1 MVYMVYDYG
10 LSLVSLSTVAD
21 VVIECIATHI
31 FLETV
36 LATLDGCSVNP
47 DDLVLDCVCRLC
59 EPSVTWTTHGCVFP
73 SYAAL

>member
-21 VVIECIATHI
+21 VVVECIATHI

-47 DDLVLDCVCRLC
+47 DDLVLDCV
-59 EPSVTWTTHGCVFP
+59 
-73 SYAAL
+73 